1 MVLMF
6 HNKQLK
12 WNQVECLVFA
22 FKPVYKGTNLVFSEL
37 LVCDFFC
44 FVANLTYCVFQTIR
58 KKKNDS
64 RLSHPSTSHHT
75 STKQKHNGEAWFDVA
90 RIWPTQ
96 PYCNNCF

>member
-44 FVANLTYCVFQTIR
+44 FVANLTYCVFQIIR
-58 KKKNDS
+58 KKK
-64 RLSHPSTSHHT
+64 TT
-75 STKQKHNGEAWFDVA
+75 AV
-90 RIWPTQ
+90 
-96 PYCNNCF
+96 